1 MHQEPTASDQ
11 RDADLVTAM
20 PADHAMISVMRPADN
35 VLAELEFP
43 VVDATNAKL
52 VTSDS
57 PNAPDATAT
66 ATLTHVTR
74 TPECAPTVP
83 ETLLETIANSAR
95 TVTTATHFWVVMTNA
110 NLACVPTD
118 QAAADSSPMDANK
131 MISWTALF
139 ATA

>member
-1 MHQEPTASDQ
+1 MLQEPTASDQ
-11 RDADLVTAM
+11 QDADLVTAM
-20 PADHAMISVMRPADN
+20 PVDHVMTSVMRPADN

-43 VVDATNAKL
+43 VVVATNAKP

-66 ATLTHVTR
+66 ATLMHATR
-74 TPECAPTVP
+74 TPECALTVP

-95 TVTTATHFWVVMTNA
+95 TVTTVTHFWVVMTNA

-118 QAAADSSPMDANK
+118 QAAADSSLMDVSK
-131 MISWTALF
+131 TISWTALF